1 MLEGIYTGLRGIEA
15 DDLPKLLKWRNRPE
29 FRRFF
34 REHRELTSE
43 QQSAWYEDIVLKDQS
58 VKMFAIVALD
68 DGRLL
73 GACGLCYVD
82 WINRSADFSIYIGD
96 RDLYID
102 ETLAPDA
109 AWTLLA
115 YGFGELNLHRVWA
128 EIYTIDEAKQA
139 FFQGLG
145 FLLDGR
151 HRETYWSDGAW
162 HDSLFYG
169 LLRQDYLAKA
179 EDVARDGAI

>member
-1 MLEGIYTGLRGIEA
+1 MLEGKYTGLRGIEA
-15 DDLPKLLKWRNRPE
+15 ADLPLLLKWRNRPE

-43 QQSAWYEDIVLKDQS
+43 QQTGWYENVVLKDAS
-58 VKMFAIVALD
+58 VKMFAIVSLD

-73 GACGLCYVD
+73 GACGLCYID

-96 RDLYID
+96 GDLYID
-102 ETLAPDA
+102 EALAPDA
-109 AWTLLA
+109 ARTLLA

-128 EIYTIDEAKQA
+128 EIYSIDTAKQS
-139 FFQGLG
+139 FFDGLG
-145 FLLDGR
+145 FQLDGR
-151 HRETYWSDGAW
+151 HRETYWSDGTW

-169 LLRQDYLAKA
+169 LLRQEYLAQSDSEA
-179 EDVARDGAI
+179 G